1 MRPGYP
7 ATICAAAHVA
17 VSASVADAKPG
28 KVAGGERFRPG
39 RGAGTEACRAA
50 TSAAIS
56 GASNILLE
64 AGPEGLDAAAQRTA
78 KEIAR
83 EIVKAYEERGW
94 L

>member
-7 ATICAAAHVA
+7 ATICATAHVS
-17 VSASVADAKPG
+17 VSASTVDAKPG
-28 KVAGGERFRPG
+28 KVAGGERFPPG
-39 RGAGTEACRAA
+39 RGAGTAACRAA

-64 AGPEGLDAAAQRTA
+64 AGPEGLDSAAQRTA
-78 KEIAR
+78 KEIAKV
-83 EIVKAYEERGW
+83 IVKAYEERGW